1 MPGSPAQ
8 DPNAAADQEFRR
20 LDTKGSGRLS
30 SNEMP
35 EALKA
40 ERDKWDTNKD
50 GFIDINEF
58 RAYYK
63 ARMPLLPKPGG
74 PSAQKPDGSVPQEE
88 ESRRLIVYR
97 NGKSPEGIDD
107 LFIKC
112 DTDKDG
118 QISLAE
124 WRKAG
129 QSVNQFLAMDRNGDG
144 FVTAE
149 EYLRSKGLD
158 PNTPS
163 TALAAGGSLNG
174 EGYPMQGFYQN
185 GVPAPARDVGA
196 TRVAWALTPP
206 TVVVQAAAR
215 DVGATGVVAVWALT
229 PPMVVVQAA
238 AQDVGATGVA
248 ALAVWVAVLIPPT
261 VVAARDVAA
270 TGAAVVALIPPTV
283 VGRLAARDAALAVW
297 VAVQA
302 AALTPPTVV
311 VQAAAWD
318 VGAIGVAAVAARVP
332 TGLVERRSHLLN
344 KTNNIH
350 GIEQEELDQRQLVGT
365 QSVLPT
371 PIVQPSLRDW
381 GSFFSDSLL
390 AQVRLGLRP
399 SGSCYPD
406 YWFRARTSSLA
417 ISRSRR
423 RAASTSISPEPG
435 SRFELVTS

>member
-185 GVPAPARDVGA
+185 GVPGA
-196 TRVAWALTPP
+196 
-206 TVVVQAAAR
+206 
-215 DVGATGVVAVWALT
+215 
-229 PPMVVVQAA
+229 
-238 AQDVGATGVA
+238 
-248 ALAVWVAVLIPPT
+248 
-261 VVAARDVAA
+261 
-270 TGAAVVALIPPTV
+270 
-283 VGRLAARDAALAVW
+283 
-297 VAVQA
+297 
-302 AALTPPTVV
+302 
-311 VQAAAWD
+311 
-318 VGAIGVAAVAARVP
+318 
-332 TGLVERRSHLLN
+332 
-344 KTNNIH
+344 
-350 GIEQEELDQRQLVGT
+350 GT
-365 QSVLPT
+365 
-371 PIVQPSLRDW
+371 
-381 GSFFSDSLL
+381 
-390 AQVRLGLRP
+390 
-399 SGSCYPD
+399 
-406 YWFRARTSSLA
+406 
-417 ISRSRR
+417 RR
-423 RAASTSISPEPG
+423 RGNQGGVGFNPANGGGPGGRTGRRGNRGGGGVGFDPANGGGPGGGTGRRGNRGGGFGGMGGGFDPANGGGGTGRRGNRGGGGGFDPANGGGPAGGTGRGFGGMGGGPGGGFDPANGGGPGGGMGRRGNRGGGGGRQGAYGSGGTPVSPPQ
-435 SRFELVTS
+435 